1 MELADRQTGCVRAG
15 AKPAQRTGFSL
26 TTGMEG
32 PRANRTHATRLMA
45 PRKEKERREPDEPL
59 RAVVRGIADKNGARN
74 VAVAY
79 HDYETR
85 TGWSYRGDEWF
96 HAASTIKVPVLVGVF
111 GAIHAGD
118 LALNAR
124 VHVRNRFVSVADQSA
139 FRVGSARDANAEV
152 QQAIGKTMKV
162 HELAH
167 HMITTSSNLA
177 TNLLIEVVGI
187 RQIQSTLKEL
197 SLNDGVELQRGVED
211 ERAFEAGTSNR
222 CTADGMLRV
231 LRLIEERRAFTPE
244 ASEKML
250 EILHEQEFR
259 SGIPAGLPD
268 EARVANKTGEIST
281 VAHDVGVV
289 YLPRRKPYA
298 LVVLTEWDAQKTSGR
313 SDTIASISRAVYQH
327 LTGKAHA

>member
-1 MELADRQTGCVRAG
+1 ME
-15 AKPAQRTGFSL
+15 K
-26 TTGMEG
+26 
-32 PRANRTHATRLMA
+32 PRARRTHATRQMA
-45 PRKEKERREPDEPL
+45 PRREKERRDEDDPL
-59 RAVVRGIADKNGARN
+59 RVKVRSIADRNGARN

-85 TGWSYRGDEWF
+85 TAWSYRGDEWF
-96 HAASTIKVPVLVGVF
+96 HAASTIKVPVLVGVL
-111 GAIHAGD
+111 GAIHRGE

-124 VHVRNRFVSVADQSA
+124 VHVRNRFVSVADGSA
-139 FRVGSARDANAEV
+139 FRVGAGRDANAAV
-152 QQAIGKTMKV
+152 QQAIGRTMKV
-162 HELAH
+162 HELAR

-177 TNLLIEVVGI
+177 TNLLLEVVGI
-187 RQIQSTLKEL
+187 EAMRATLKEL
-197 SLNDGVELQRGVED
+197 NLDDGVELRRGVED
-211 ERAFEAGTSNR
+211 ERAFEEGISNR

-231 LRLIEERRAFTPE
+231 LRVIEERRAFSAE
-244 ASEKML
+244 ASERML
-250 EILHEQEFR
+250 DILHDQEFR

-313 SDTIASISRAVYQH
+313 SDTIADISRAIYHH
-327 LTGKAHA
+327 LTGKGDA